1 MRFRAEVLER
11 RLGVRIATDQQGAAR
26 RHQVPRA
33 AGGPLSWKGAAD
45 TSQTGRTVVADTPPM
60 SATLV
65 RPRLPSWSRGY
76 MPLGADVAAYV
87 RYRSRSESLARMA
100 GLLSSW
106 PAVVGR
112 RRAQRALRRQ
122 SSGPLSVAKSIKAV
136 VSFESVGAFADPSVR
151 ARNRPSAP
159 SHGKQQRRGNHVT
172 WCHRARRQRVRG
184 SASACS
190 RRTSTTLS

>member
-112 RRAQRALRRQ
+112 RRAQRALRRRR
-122 SSGPLSVAKSIKAV
+122 S
-136 VSFESVGAFADPSVR
+136 R
-151 ARNRPSAP
+151 ARPAGGTANAIVRRCAVSAR
-159 SHGKQQRRGNHVT
+159 SRT
-172 WCHRARRQRVRG
+172 LATRV
-184 SASACS
+184 SQLAASGQ
-190 RRTSTTLS
+190 LLD